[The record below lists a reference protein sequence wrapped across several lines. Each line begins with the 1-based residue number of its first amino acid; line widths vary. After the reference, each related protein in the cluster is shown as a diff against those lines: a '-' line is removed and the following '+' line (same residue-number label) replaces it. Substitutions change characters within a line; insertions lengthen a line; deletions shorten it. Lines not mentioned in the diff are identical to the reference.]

1 MREILTKKVTI
12 KFSVKEYE
20 SLQKTS
26 SPDLLD
32 LERLKLELKQERER
46 SLKAEK
52 IIQELQNR
60 LTAQVQQERI
70 AAEFSDKAIFELEK
84 KCLRTSEELEALK
97 LSSHS
102 SKTKDSLISTASTEN
117 FANIETAPQIEEDIG
132 SLKLKIELVK
142 KNLETTLDSED
153 TLKNEF
159 SNLNIEFESFLSE
172 TDYSQTDSF
181 LISGNVQK

>member
-1 MREILTKKVTI
+1 M
-12 KFSVKEYE
+12 
-20 SLQKTS
+20 
-26 SPDLLD
+26 
-32 LERLKLELKQERER
+32 
-46 SLKAEK
+46 
-52 IIQELQNR
+52 
-60 LTAQVQQERI
+60 
-70 AAEFSDKAIFELEK
+70 
-84 KCLRTSEELEALK
+84 RTSEELEAVK
-97 LSSHS
+97 LSSNS
-102 SKTKDSLISTASTEN
+102 LKAKDSLLSTASTEN

-181 LISGNVQK
+181 LISGNVQNIYINYIFIFHT

>member
-1 MREILTKKVTI
+1 M
-12 KFSVKEYE
+12 
-20 SLQKTS
+20 
-26 SPDLLD
+26 
-32 LERLKLELKQERER
+32 
-46 SLKAEK
+46 
-52 IIQELQNR
+52 
-60 LTAQVQQERI
+60 
-70 AAEFSDKAIFELEK
+70 
-84 KCLRTSEELEALK
+84 RTSEELEAVK
-97 LSSHS
+97 LSSNS
-102 SKTKDSLISTASTEN
+102 SKAKDSTISTASTEN
-117 FANIETAPQIEEDIG
+117 FAYIETAPQIEEDIG

>member
-1 MREILTKKVTI
+1 M
-12 KFSVKEYE
+12 
-20 SLQKTS
+20 
-26 SPDLLD
+26 
-32 LERLKLELKQERER
+32 
-46 SLKAEK
+46 
-52 IIQELQNR
+52 
-60 LTAQVQQERI
+60 
-70 AAEFSDKAIFELEK
+70 
-84 KCLRTSEELEALK
+84 RTSEELEAVK
-97 LSSHS
+97 LSSNS
-102 SKTKDSLISTASTEN
+102 LKAKDSLISTASTEN

-181 LISGNVQK
+181 LISGNVQNIYNDIIILFIYYIILFIYLFFIPNRIKIEL

>member
-1 MREILTKKVTI
+1 M
-12 KFSVKEYE
+12 
-20 SLQKTS
+20 
-26 SPDLLD
+26 
-32 LERLKLELKQERER
+32 
-46 SLKAEK
+46 
-52 IIQELQNR
+52 
-60 LTAQVQQERI
+60 
-70 AAEFSDKAIFELEK
+70 
-84 KCLRTSEELEALK
+84 RTSEELEAVK
-97 LSSHS
+97 LSSNS
-102 SKTKDSLISTASTEN
+102 LKAKDSIISTASTEN

-181 LISGNVQK
+181 LISGNVQNIYNDIIILFIYYIILFIYLFFIPNRINPFVPARVKSSRFRTVHAWTFFAFFDKNEGVPLNEFLQ

>member
-1 MREILTKKVTI
+1 M
-12 KFSVKEYE
+12 
-20 SLQKTS
+20 
-26 SPDLLD
+26 
-32 LERLKLELKQERER
+32 
-46 SLKAEK
+46 
-52 IIQELQNR
+52 
-60 LTAQVQQERI
+60 
-70 AAEFSDKAIFELEK
+70 
-84 KCLRTSEELEALK
+84 RTSEELEAVK
-97 LSSHS
+97 LSSNS
-102 SKTKDSLISTASTEN
+102 SKAKDSLISTASSEN

-181 LISGNVQK
+181 LISGNVQNIYNDIIILFIYYIILFIYLFFIPNRIKIEL

>member
-1 MREILTKKVTI
+1 M
-12 KFSVKEYE
+12 
-20 SLQKTS
+20 
-26 SPDLLD
+26 
-32 LERLKLELKQERER
+32 
-46 SLKAEK
+46 
-52 IIQELQNR
+52 
-60 LTAQVQQERI
+60 
-70 AAEFSDKAIFELEK
+70 
-84 KCLRTSEELEALK
+84 RTSEELEAVK
-97 LSSHS
+97 LSSNS
-102 SKTKDSLISTASTEN
+102 SKAKDSLISTASTEN

-181 LISGNVQK
+181 LISGNVQNIYNDIIILFIYYIILFIYLFFIPNRIKIEL